1 MKLATAHMAKVETLR
16 KGDEGDFVS
25 RVNFRAMSNLASP
38 IFIRRKYG
46 LDNSYGIL
54 RMYRSRLYR
63 ECVEEVRRKYE

>member
-1 MKLATAHMAKVETLR
+1 MKLATAHMAKVEMRL
-16 KGDEGDFVS
+16 KGDEGDFIS
-25 RVNFRAMSNLASP
+25 WAMSNLASP